1 MLNLGIVK
9 PGTTIEIPFDSFAG
23 ATGASITLTGL
34 AVTDIEI
41 YKDGS
46 MTQRSSDNGYALLD
60 TDGIDLDG
68 VTGIHG
74 FTIDLA
80 DNSVAGFYAAGSRY
94 FVVVSTVT
102 IDSQTVSF
110 IAAKFTIGC
119 PDAILNTTIASL
131 SSQTSFTLT
140 NGPAEDDALNGCIV
154 YIHDVASA
162 VQGGFAVVADYT
174 GSTKTVTLVAG
185 TTFTAAATDNISVYP
200 PTLVPT
206 TLGRTIVVSST
217 GVADANAVQ
226 LSGDATAADNLETA
240 FDDTAGPVPHL
251 GIADQGTAQSASS
264 TGLVLRAAAAFADDT
279 LIGCVLAAFGSTQ
292 GYWQFRQITDNALS
306 GDTVT
311 VDTWTVTPSGTI
323 TYKIFGSP
331 PASATLLPGV
341 DVTNWKG
348 ATAPAMTGD
357 AYALVRGL
365 VMANGTIGSTGN
377 DTTHIHLTGLT
388 YGNDEIN
395 NWLLVIRD
403 VSEGEYHSRWIED
416 WVLSS
421 ALATVATLPF
431 TPQSATDTYWLLP
444 IRQDV
449 TGGSGLDAA
458 GVRAAIGL
466 ASANLDTQLGDL
478 PTNSELTT
486 ALASADDAV
495 LTAVDALPTNSE
507 LATALA
513 AADDAVLAAIAA
525 LNNLSSAQVTTAVT
539 TLMTTHGLTASR
551 TGTAQAGAAGTITL
565 DASAS
570 ATDDIYNGMLARI
583 VSGTG
588 AGQWRPIYDYVGST
602 KVAHVKPNWTT
613 TPDNTSVFAVT
624 SCAAAD
630 FQLFEGKNTL
640 SGSDRFT
647 GL

>member
-1 MLNLGIVK
+1 MRLLVDTAVTVPVNICPLTDDGDFKTRETSVAYNASGMDLVWNFVTPAGVQTQTAVTPTDTGGVYDWTNVGDGMYK
-9 PGTTIEIPFDSFAG
+9 IEIPASGGGTINNDTEGYGWFSGF
-23 ATGASITLTGL
+23 ATGVLPWVGPIIEFAPANIVNSLTIGSDKL
-34 AVTDIEI
+34 QTDAVEI
-41 YKDGS
+41 
-46 MTQRSSDNGYALLD
+46 SSD
-60 TDGIDLDG
+60 T
-68 VTGIHG
+68 
-74 FTIDLA
+74 
-80 DNSVAGFYAAGSRY
+80 
-94 FVVVSTVT
+94 
-102 IDSQTVSF
+102 
-110 IAAKFTIGC
+110 
-119 PDAILNTTIASL
+119 
-131 SSQTSFTLT
+131 
-140 NGPAEDDALNGCIV
+140 
-154 YIHDVASA
+154 
-162 VQGGFAVVADYT
+162 
-174 GSTKTVTLVAG
+174 
-185 TTFTAAATDNISVYP
+185 
-200 PTLVPT
+200 
-206 TLGRTIVVSST
+206 
-217 GVADANAVQ
+217 
-226 LSGDATAADNLETA
+226 TAADNLETA
-240 FDDTAGPVPHL
+240 FDDTAGPVPWL
-251 GIADQGTAQSASS
+251 GIVDQGTAQSASS
-264 TGLVLRAAAAFADDT
+264 TGVVLRSAAAFADDT
-279 LIGCVLAAFGSTQ
+279 LIGCVIGAFGSTQ

-311 VDTWTVTPSGTI
+311 VDTWAVTPSGTI

-403 VSEGEYHSRWIED
+403 VSEGEYHSRWVED

-431 TPQSATDTYWLLP
+431 TPQNATDTYWLLP

-458 GVRAAIGL
+458 GVRAAVGL

-478 PTNSELTT
+478 PTNSELAT